1 MSNDNHKETLLI
13 VDDDLRLQQ
22 LLSDY
27 LAEQG
32 YATSAV
38 GSGEAMDRWLDEHH
52 PDLIILD
59 LMLPGEDGLS
69 LTRRLR
75 SNGNTPIIILSARGE
90 EVDRII
96 GLEVG
101 ADDYLAKPFNP
112 RELLARIRAVLRRG
126 SQEEATPAE
135 SSQSRLTAEGQQAT
149 SSGLLSKFGE
159 FTLDLEGRVLWHN
172 GIEVM
177 LTSGEM
183 ALLVALVEHP
193 NRVLSREQLMD
204 MINSGEH
211 DPFDRSI
218 DVRITRLRRK
228 IEDGSAK
235 PRFIRTVWGEGYR
248 FTPDANPSM

>member
-1 MSNDNHKETLLI
+1 MSGENGKETLLI

-38 GSGEAMDRWLDEHH
+38 GNGEAMDRWLDKHH

-69 LTRRLR
+69 LARRLR

-126 SQEEATPAE
+126 N
-135 SSQSRLTAEGQQAT
+135 T
-149 SSGLLSKFGE
+149 SSATVSLGNDTDNSAERNISHFGE
-159 FTLDLEGRVLWHN
+159 FNLDLTTRILWKD
-172 GIEVM
+172 GVEVE

-183 ALLVALVEHP
+183 VLLIALAKHP

-204 MINSGEH
+204 IINAGES

-228 IEDGSAK
+228 IEQGNTK
-235 PRFIRTVWGEGYR
+235 PRFIRTVWGAGYR
-248 FTPDANPSM
+248 FTPDGKNES